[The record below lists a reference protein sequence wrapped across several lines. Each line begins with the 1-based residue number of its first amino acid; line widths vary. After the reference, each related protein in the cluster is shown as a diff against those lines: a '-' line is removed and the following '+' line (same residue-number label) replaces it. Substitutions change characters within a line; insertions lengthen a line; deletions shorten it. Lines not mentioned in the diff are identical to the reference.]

1 MKRVFDIPHYGE
13 ISFDVDE
20 ADEDTLLKWTLV
32 MGDIGSASY
41 GLVVQNDDEGKEFI
55 QTYIKGLSDDVAM
68 QAAQKII
75 AHTLEHLEPDE
86 KRVLH

>member
-1 MKRVFDIPHYGE
+1 MKKVFDIPHYGE
-13 ISFDVDE
+13 ITFEVDE
-20 ADEDTLLKWTLV
+20 ADENTLLKWTLV

-41 GLVVQNDDEGKEFI
+41 GLVVDNDAEGMEFVEAYIKELNDDI
-55 QTYIKGLSDDVAM
+55 AM

-75 AHTLEHLEPDE
+75 SHTLEHLEPDE